1 MFSTFSRLKVR
12 IGRTKL
18 LCNSYFDI
26 LLCVAKILHTSGD
39 PSFSS
44 RLMVESDLGLNIGKY
59 LFNTHI
65 DTDFLS
71 HYFSP
76 RKLCGG
82 GGGGNQGT
90 REEITAQREIIN
102 SLPLNKN
109 HEEGPFK
116 LMCFVDSF

>member
-1 MFSTFSRLKVR
+1 MFSTFSRLKMM
-12 IGRTKL
+12 IGRTKI

-26 LLCVAKILHTSGD
+26 LLCVAKILQTSGD

-44 RLMVESDLGLNIGKY
+44 RLMVESDLGLNTGKY
-59 LFNTHI
+59 LFNTHM

-71 HYFSP
+71 HFFSP
-76 RKLCGG
+76 QKLGG
-82 GGGGNQGT
+82 SNQGT
-90 REEITAQREIIN
+90 REEIMAEREIIN

-109 HEEGPFK
+109 HKEGPFK